1 MGTSHGLLT
10 LMREK
15 VKEWIDRYLLAE
27 VLSTILSLATVYFT
41 LALSDDRILAAY
53 MGSIIASVSFYGIIL
68 FREVRFSFAKSRD
81 IEAKYTW
88 FSFLKDSRNIA
99 VEFGISEVLDVLVV
113 RPFFI
118 YWGLKTMKNDM
129 IGTLLGK
136 ILADIVFFLP
146 AIVMYEL
153 RKSRFQDTVHL
164 RSIESATKTQRQ
176 LFDQALHG
184 RKKSWN
190 GRDR

>member
-1 MGTSHGLLT
+1 
-10 LMREK
+10 MREK

-41 LALSDDRILAAY
+41 LALSDDSILAAY
-53 MGSIIASVSFYGIIL
+53 LGSIIASVSFYGIIL
-68 FREVRFSFAKSRD
+68 FREIQFSVAKSRD

-88 FSFLKDSRNIA
+88 LSFLKDSRNIA

-129 IGTLLGK
+129 IGTLFGK

-153 RKSRFQDTVHL
+153 RKSRFQGHHTFTKHRICHKDTK
-164 RSIESATKTQRQ
+164 AQRTT
-176 LFDQALHG
+176 F
-184 RKKSWN
+184 
-190 GRDR
+190 